1 MISLKLREEARTAF
15 LQKKSKELL
24 DNNELQ
30 VSFQPVLREILKCF
44 TVTFII
50 RISGPCW
57 IKITALHLLV
67 QNK

>member
-30 VSFQPVLREILKCF
+30 VCDPPFSD
-44 TVTFII
+44 
-50 RISGPCW
+50 
-57 IKITALHLLV
+57 
-67 QNK
+67 

>member
-30 VSFQPVLREILKCF
+30 VCENFATDKTRS
-44 TVTFII
+44 
-50 RISGPCW
+50 
-57 IKITALHLLV
+57 
-67 QNK
+67 